1 MATYSI
7 QSEHL
12 IGREKIG
19 WKWYWWYDIKFWKN
33 MHQVYLN
40 WVISISVQHF
50 LLKTCFGQP
59 RLQAWKNSTSDFKK
73 CLKAFYFCQKRH
85 VESYDMTHINVGSSN
100 LGRTLHIG
108 VGQNI
113 QQLSPTQ
120 FWQHCRFLTSS
131 VKIIIFDVLGEMS
144 GYTVSLL
151 LQVLFKLKHDGEW
164 LMSDYDP
171 MANFKFQHSTMSLI
185 FVKRSANY
193 DAIISR

>member
-1 MATYSI
+1 VCAVCFKNESSLTVLAAT
-7 QSEHL
+7 
-12 IGREKIG
+12 
-19 WKWYWWYDIKFWKN
+19 
-33 MHQVYLN
+33 
-40 WVISISVQHF
+40 
-50 LLKTCFGQP
+50 
-59 RLQAWKNSTSDFKK
+59 
-73 CLKAFYFCQKRH
+73 
-85 VESYDMTHINVGSSN
+85 
-100 LGRTLHIG
+100 
-108 VGQNI
+108 
-113 QQLSPTQ
+113 
-120 FWQHCRFLTSS
+120 RFLTSS

>member
-1 MATYSI
+1 MLHAKCVGDDFSHFY
-7 QSEHL
+7 
-12 IGREKIG
+12 
-19 WKWYWWYDIKFWKN
+19 
-33 MHQVYLN
+33 HQHQIRY
-40 WVISISVQHF
+40 ISVG
-50 LLKTCFGQP
+50 LPTSIICN
-59 RLQAWKNSTSDFKK
+59 QAS
-73 CLKAFYFCQKRH
+73 
-85 VESYDMTHINVGSSN
+85 
-100 LGRTLHIG
+100 
-108 VGQNI
+108 
-113 QQLSPTQ
+113 
-120 FWQHCRFLTSS
+120 RFLTSS

>member
-1 MATYSI
+1 MILMIWHKVLKKHASGLFELSNFNFRSTFPFENMFWSTTFTGMKKLDFRFQKMLEGFLFLPKETCWVIWYDSYQCWESQLGTYSSHWRRA
-7 QSEHL
+7 QHPAVVT
-12 IGREKIG
+12 
-19 WKWYWWYDIKFWKN
+19 N
-33 MHQVYLN
+33 
-40 WVISISVQHF
+40 SV
-50 LLKTCFGQP
+50 LAAT
-59 RLQAWKNSTSDFKK
+59 
-73 CLKAFYFCQKRH
+73 
-85 VESYDMTHINVGSSN
+85 
-100 LGRTLHIG
+100 
-108 VGQNI
+108 
-113 QQLSPTQ
+113 
-120 FWQHCRFLTSS
+120 RFLTSS

>member
-1 MATYSI
+1 MD
-7 QSEHL
+7 
-12 IGREKIG
+12 KIRY
-19 WKWYWWYDIKFWKN
+19 KWYWWYDIKFWKN

-59 RLQAWKNSTSDFKK
+59 RLQAWKNSISDFKK
-73 CLKAFYFCQKRH
+73 CLKVFLTKWDICTVCFKDEFSLTVLAA
-85 VESYDMTHINVGSSN
+85 T
-100 LGRTLHIG
+100 
-108 VGQNI
+108 
-113 QQLSPTQ
+113 
-120 FWQHCRFLTSS
+120 RFLTSS

-171 MANFKFQHSTMSLI
+171 MASFKFQHSTMSLI